1 VSNSAK
7 FEQIVRD
14 HQQMVFRTLARLL
27 GPRIQQS
34 RLEDLAQDVFLRL
47 FRALPNF
54 RGDAQ
59 ITTYLYRI
67 ALNVAHDE
75 ATRSRRETRTHV
87 SLSEPIPGTE
97 SDWESRLEHPGPS
110 ALAELE
116 QDEFAYLVEA
126 HLQTLSHTERSVL
139 VLFHQEDQTY
149 EQIAAALTMP
159 INTVRTHLHRAR
171 KKLREALQPA
181 PKAIPLSSKVK
192 TA

>member
-1 VSNSAK
+1 MSDAST

-14 HQQMVFRTLARLL
+14 HQHMVFRTLARLL

-59 ITTYLYRI
+59 IATYVYRI

-75 ATRSRRETRTHV
+75 ASRSRREVRTHV
-87 SLSEPIPGTE
+87 SLSEPIPGAE
-97 SDWESRLEHPGPS
+97 SDWESRLEHPAPN
-110 ALAELE
+110 ALAKLE
-116 QDEFAYLVEA
+116 QNEFTHLVEA
-126 HLQTLSHTERSVL
+126 HLQTLSHVERSVL

-171 KKLREALQPA
+171 KKLREALEPA
-181 PKAIPLSSKVK
+181 PRTVQLSSKVK

>member
-1 VSNSAK
+1 VSDAST

-27 GPRIQQS
+27 GPRIQQT

-67 ALNVAHDE
+67 ALNIAHDE
-75 ATRSRRETRTHV
+75 ANRSRREARTQV
-87 SLSEPIPGTE
+87 SLSAPIPGTE
-97 SDWESRLEHPGPS
+97 SDWESRLEHPAPN
-110 ALAELE
+110 ALTELE
-116 QDEFAYLVEA
+116 QDEFAHLVEA
-126 HLQTLSHTERSVL
+126 HLQALSHTERSIL
-139 VLFHQEDQTY
+139 ILFHQEDQTY
-149 EQIAAALTMP
+149 EQIASALTMP

-181 PKAIPLSSKVK
+181 PRTVPLSSKVK